1 MRWTI
6 AQVAGALGSRPGAR
20 LDPVARVAGVSIDSR
35 TVRAGELFVAIHGP
49 RHDGHDHVG
58 SALERGAIAAVV
70 AQERLAQYAGEV
82 SSRCIAVADTFE
94 ALKHLARAVREAW
107 GGKIAGVTG
116 SVGKTTTKEI
126 LAALLGTKLRVLKS
140 EGNLNNEYGLP
151 LTLFRLEETDQ
162 AAVLEMGMSRRGE
175 LKRLA
180 AIAKPD
186 VGVVTR
192 VAPAHLEFFASVDEI
207 ALAKREL
214 IEGLNGHD
222 STAVLNADDPRVAA
236 FGAVAPGRV
245 VTYGI
250 EKTAFFMAQEIE
262 DRGAFGSAF
271 DYVSP
276 EGRVR
281 LELSVPGRHAIANAV
296 AALAAASV
304 WDIGAAEAQS
314 VFRSMRAPAMRG
326 ELLRFSNG
334 AALIND
340 SYNSSPA
347 ALQAMTELLAAT
359 PNYRRRILAAGEMRE
374 LGTSSAELHRDAGK
388 FAAKTGKIDCI
399 IGVSGD
405 AAQIVEGAVASG
417 FPRAQ
422 TEFFASPEEAA
433 EYLKDFLESG
443 DLLLVKGS
451 RGVKMERIVESL
463 IARHAAP
470 GENSSQEVRH

>member
-6 AQVAGALGSRPGAR
+6 AQVADALGARPGAR
-20 LDPVARVAGVSIDSR
+20 LDALARVAGVSIDSR
-35 TVRAGELFVAIHGP
+35 AIRAGELFIAIHGP
-49 RHDGHDHVG
+49 RHDGHDHVA
-58 SALERGAIAAVV
+58 STLESGAIAAVV
-70 AQERLAQYAGEV
+70 AEAELSRYALPV
-82 SSRCIAVADTFE
+82 RDRCIAVADTFD
-94 ALKHLARAVREAW
+94 ALKQLARAVRKSW

-126 LAALLGTKLRVLKS
+126 LAA
-140 EGNLNNEYGLP
+140 
-151 LTLFRLEETDQ
+151 
-162 AAVLEMGMSRRGE
+162 VLEMGMSRRGE
-175 LKRLA
+175 LARLA

-192 VAPAHLEFFASVDEI
+192 VSPAHLEFFASVDEI

-214 IEGLNGHD
+214 VEGLNGHE

-236 FGAVAPGRV
+236 FGAFAPGRV
-245 VTYGI
+245 LTYGI
-250 EKTAFFMAQEIE
+250 EKPAFFMAQEIE
-262 DRGAFGSAF
+262 DRGALGSAF

-281 LELSVPGRHAIANAV
+281 LELTVPGRHAIANAL

-314 VFRSMRAPAMRG
+314 VFLSLRAPAMRG

-359 PNYRRRILAAGEMRE
+359 PSFRRRILAAGEMRE
-374 LGTSSAELHRDAGK
+374 LGAASPELHREAGQ
-388 FAAKTGKIDCI
+388 FAAKTGKIDWI
-399 IGVSGD
+399 IGVAGD
-405 AAQIVEGAVASG
+405 AAQIVESAVAAG
-417 FPRAQ
+417 LPRERAK
-422 TEFFASPEEAA
+422 FFATPQEAA
-433 EYLKDFLESG
+433 EFLESFIVSG

-451 RGVKMERIVESL
+451 RGVKMEQIVESL
-463 IARHAAP
+463 IARHSAP
-470 GENSSQEVRH
+470 GEIMGQEVQH